1 MVFSSVKN
9 WLTLLIVALVALA
22 MAVAW
27 LYIVPPLGD
36 RLDQQKLKDA
46 QASVSNAIGPVSTF
60 VKYNQATDETVISQT
75 DQTSLEQAIRY
86 WSLRLNARILVLT
99 KELEP
104 ATATAGLD
112 PFNARNYPM
121 LAQALDR
128 KSAVQGIV
136 LTPSGRYAATA
147 VPLIAEV
154 PDQPLSQRPV
164 AGVVLVAAPLT
175 DVDKAVAA
183 VQRSLLRATGFAIVL
198 SAVLGYLASYFI
210 ARRLKRIERS
220 AESIA
225 AGDLTATVDI
235 SVEDEIGQLGNTFNI
250 MAARLRDAFTAVE
263 YERDRIEVLLNDLS
277 EGVIGVAADGALTI
291 ANPAAAELLGRPL
304 AVGALVDDA
313 FPEDVATLWRE
324 SGTDA
329 AGQVIVFVHGDKT
342 LEATTYPVGGEADF
356 TSIVV
361 LRDVSAQAR
370 LERARRDLIANASHE
385 FKTPLFSLA
394 GFLELIDEGNL
405 SPEEQQEFLQLMRVQ
420 VDRLRNLAVSMLDLS
435 RVEAGSIE
443 LQPEQVELEAV
454 ARAVLDEFQAQAQTK
469 DLALLTDGGEGLTA
483 WCDEQR
489 LAQVLRALVDNAV
502 KFSPTGGSVRV
513 SAHDEGPRAAVTVSD
528 EGPGISR
535 SELPHVF
542 ERFHRGREDRAST
555 SGAGLGLSIA
565 RELTEL
571 MGGTISASSA
581 TGGGASFTVR
591 LPREPAARR
600 GDGTA
605 RRRQAPAAPP
615 APSDD
620 GVPVAVR
627 ANVSSDS

>member
-1 MVFSSVKN
+1 M
-9 WLTLLIVALVALA
+9 
-22 MAVAW
+22 
-27 LYIVPPLGD
+27 
-36 RLDQQKLKDA
+36 
-46 QASVSNAIGPVSTF
+46 
-60 VKYNQATDETVISQT
+60 
-75 DQTSLEQAIRY
+75 
-86 WSLRLNARILVLT
+86 VLT
-99 KELEP
+99 NKLEP
-104 ATATAGLD
+104 STSTAGLD

-121 LAQALDR
+121 LAEVVNSKQR
-128 KSAVQGIV
+128 VQGIA
-136 LTPSGRYAATA
+136 LTATGRYAATA
-147 VPLIAEV
+147 VPLTAET
-154 PDQPLSQRPV
+154 QEGEI

-183 VQRSLLRATGFAIVL
+183 VQRALLRATGFALVL
-198 SAVLGYLASYFI
+198 SVVLGYMASYFI

-225 AGDLTATVDI
+225 GGDLTATVDI

-250 MAARLRDAFTAVE
+250 MAARLRDAFAAVE

-277 EGVIGVAADGALTI
+277 EGVIGIAADGALTI

-304 AVGALVDDA
+304 AVGALVDDT

-443 LQPEQVELEAV
+443 LEPERVELEAV
-454 ARAVLDEFQAQAQTK
+454 ARAVLDEFQAQGQAK
-469 DLALLTDGGEGLTA
+469 DLALIAESGEGLTA

-502 KFSPTGGSVRV
+502 KFSPAGTSVRV
-513 SAHDEGPRAAVTVSD
+513 TLHDEGPRAAVTVSD
-528 EGPGISR
+528 DGPGISR

-581 TGGGASFTVR
+581 AGGGASFTVR
-591 LPREPAARR
+591 LPREPATRKGAG
-600 GDGTA
+600 GDGA
-605 RRRQAPAAPP
+605 RRREPAT
-615 APSDD
+615 DD
-620 GVPVAVR
+620 RADPVA
-627 ANVSSDS
+627 AKAQVSADSQALT

>member
-1 MVFSSVKN
+1 M
-9 WLTLLIVALVALA
+9 TILILALVGLA
-22 MAVAW
+22 MLVAW
-27 LYIVPPLGD
+27 LYVVPPLGD
-36 RLDQQKLKDA
+36 RLDQQKLRDMQGSMKNIDFQQFNA
-46 QASVSNAIGPVSTF
+46 WVYYDSSTGGTVVLNKNSLDGIVRLVSS
-60 VKYNQATDETVISQT
+60 Y
-75 DQTSLEQAIRY
+75 
-86 WSLRLNARILVLT
+86 LNMRVVVVTRA
-99 KELEP
+99 LEP
-104 ATATAGLD
+104 ATSTAGLN
-112 PFNARNYPM
+112 PFNVRNYPM
-121 LAQALDR
+121 MSRSVKQQR
-128 KSAVQGIV
+128 NVQGVV
-136 LTPSGRYAATA
+136 LTPTGRYAVTA
-147 VPLIAEV
+147 VPIAAPGSREIAA
-154 PDQPLSQRPV
+154 V
-164 AGVVLVAAPLT
+164 ALVAAPLT

-183 VQRSLLRATGFAIVL
+183 VQRALLRATGFALVL
-198 SAVLGYLASYFI
+198 SIVLGYMASYFI

-225 AGDLTATVDI
+225 GGDLTATVDI

-250 MAARLRDAFTAVE
+250 MAARLRGAFAAVE

-277 EGVIGVAADGALTI
+277 EGVVGIAADGAVTI

-304 AVGALVDDA
+304 AVGSLVDDT

-405 SPEEQQEFLQLMRVQ
+405 SAEEQQEFLQLMRVQ

-454 ARAVLDEFQAQAQTK
+454 ARSVLDEFQVQAQAK
-469 DLALLTDGGEGLTA
+469 DLELLADGGDGLTA

-502 KFSPTGGSVRV
+502 KFSPAGSSVRV
-513 SAHDEGPRAAVTVSD
+513 TVHDEGPRAAVTVGD
-528 EGPGISR
+528 DGPGIAR

-571 MGGTISASSA
+571 MGGTISAASTA
-581 TGGGASFTVR
+581 GGASFTVR
-591 LPREPAARR
+591 LPRAPATRKGAGGDGAGRREQTADDGADPIAARAQVSA
-600 GDGTA
+600 DP
-605 RRRQAPAAPP
+605 QA
-615 APSDD
+615 
-620 GVPVAVR
+620 
-627 ANVSSDS
+627 